1 MDILANLGTNR
12 ATNIFTLKFLLCS
25 GKQAGTETHKKKDQE
40 EEEAGGM
47 KGYAMTSY
55 LKLITA
61 RVIKLEQ
68 EMARHKKVSLVMV
81 GGS

>member
-1 MDILANLGTNR
+1 
-12 ATNIFTLKFLLCS
+12 
-25 GKQAGTETHKKKDQE
+25 
-40 EEEAGGM
+40 M